1 MAAAARFVG
10 KHRALP
16 NAVGTESKRL
26 SEHIEVETK
35 DLQDAIEEL
44 DEERRERKE
53 EEAKT
58 GWIRYIGLSTAFL
71 AVFAAVGALQ
81 SGNLVNEAMLHQIQ
95 ASDTWAEY
103 QSSRAKDHL
112 YTIMLNGIADA
123 NASNAAVI
131 DALKK
136 PQSKQPASENPAKTT
151 IAFAAKTP
159 ALRAAEYRDKI
170 FDEMAK
176 EDESSAQA
184 RRLEEESAAEIRK
197 HHNFEYSVAII
208 QVAIAVGAVSAL
220 TRVKSVWF
228 LSLLAGTIGI
238 VLFVMGFFA

>member
-1 MAAAARFVG
+1 MAAADRFVG
-10 KHRALP
+10 KHTAFP
-16 NAVGTESKRL
+16 NAVRTESKGL

-81 SGNLVNEAMLHQIQ
+81 SGNLVNEAMLHQIK

-103 QSSRAKDHL
+103 QSSRSKDHL
-112 YTIMLNGIADA
+112 YTIMLNGIVDA
-123 NASNAAVI
+123 NPSNPAVI
-131 DALKK
+131 ETLKK
-136 PQSKQPASENPAKTT
+136 SQSKAPPNEPANTP

-176 EDESSAQA
+176 EDESSVEA
-184 RRLEEESAAEIRK
+184 RRLEADSAAEIRK